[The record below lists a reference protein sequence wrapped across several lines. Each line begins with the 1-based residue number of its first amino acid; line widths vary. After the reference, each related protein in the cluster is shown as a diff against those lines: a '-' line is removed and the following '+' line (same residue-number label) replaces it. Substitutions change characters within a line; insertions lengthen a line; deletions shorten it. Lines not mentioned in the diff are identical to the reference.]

1 MKTNKT
7 LMKELRVELRYW
19 QMIVRMDMK
28 SLARTKARCK
38 EVAMKMREMQTQE
51 TLDKRDRRV

>member
-38 EVAMKMREMQTQE
+38 EVAMKMREM
-51 TLDKRDRRV
+51 